1 MVFPRHDR
9 RRRLRPMR
17 GFTLVE
23 LITAASLM
31 TLMMMGVVQIFA
43 IITETASEAQGNAFA
58 MEQGRALL
66 DSIHRDIRGFD
77 RGGYFKIQKWD
88 TKEDGTSEALATVK
102 TPPSSRPNPGIP
114 IFNGTNAVTW
124 YSSDCL
130 ALTSVGY
137 WEGQKGTG
145 TPRKTLG
152 AEVVYT
158 ANVKTPATRLEI
170 TSGQRMDPRR
180 GLLARGVWVVDPAT
194 APSTSDGLNAS
205 DRSRG
210 ATLIDLGS
218 GKATDRLSIPAPEG
232 MEAGAAS
239 PIVVAPLSD
248 AKGWNTSAAEVWQ
261 VRRVAASCTS
271 EFMIEAFKI
280 PTTGSPTWDRS
291 KAWTVVPISDTT
303 TSTDRECPRAIRVT
317 VAAHDPND
325 KKPRTGPSMRYEG
338 YALQEVFWISDP

>member
-1 MVFPRHDR
+1 
-9 RRRLRPMR
+9 
-17 GFTLVE
+17 VE

-88 TKEDGTSEALATVK
+88 TKEDGTTETTATVK
-102 TPPSSRPNPGIP
+102 TPPSTRPNPGIP

-137 WEGQKGTG
+137 WEGQKGSA
-145 TPRKTLG
+145 TPRRTLG

-170 TSGQRMDPRR
+170 TSGHRMDPRR
-180 GLLARGVWVVDPAT
+180 GLLARGVWVVDPT
-194 APSTSDGLNAS
+194 PPVPSTANDGLNAS

-218 GKATDRLSIPAPEG
+218 GKAIDRLSIPDG
-232 MEAGAAS
+232 TQAGAAS

-248 AKGWNTSAAEVWQ
+248 AKGWNTAAAEVWQ

-271 EFMIEAFKI
+271 EFLVETLEM
-280 PTTGSPTWDRS
+280 PLTGVLPTWTRRP
-291 KAWTVVPISDTT
+291 WTVVPISGTT

-325 KKPRTGPSMRYEG
+325 KTPRTGPSMRYEG
-338 YALQEVFWISDP
+338 YALQEIFWISDP